1 MTTMKRT
8 QKKIHLLPLAALLGL
23 LFPLGIQ
30 AQYSGGIGKGDAR
43 ALFRGT
49 ANGPQIIT
57 QMVFTVNPPSVGPAQ
72 SFQTAVELRDASGNL
87 AVFANASVSM
97 AIANNPGAA
106 SLSGSNPVNAI
117 DGLAN
122 FSLSIDAPGLGY
134 TLQATSGALSITSTA
149 FNVLEDI
156 DFVYQGGN
164 GKGDARAAFY
174 SSIQYNGNWFPE
186 NPDGNTT
193 GVITVET
200 LSIESGAASLASATS
215 ARRVEIAPGAS
226 LEAASL
232 SLTDSVWIQADA
244 SGYGQ
249 YKGNAQNMRMQQYVA
264 NAGWHNMALP
274 VSGNLSQFG
283 TVNTAL
289 DPNTR
294 NIYSWDEATG
304 NWVDPV
310 GAGDGSQVAN
320 SAGTG
325 YMVYVGTDGVA
336 SAASAVEVR
345 GAMLTSATPSVSNAG
360 TSNNANQ
367 DGWNL
372 IANPFSCGL
381 DFTQLSLTDVVNSF
395 SIWDPATSQYKDY
408 SGLVSDIASGVIA
421 PMQAFWVKADGNS
434 PSVGSMEMASDG
446 TVGSSPTFYKSQNTI
461 ADRLFVATYQ
471 GSQPHKQDEV
481 LIAMVAG
488 TGDGLDPQW
497 DAPSRI
503 NGGSMPTLMTVA
515 QGDQL
520 SHNAIDYSPNHLRSK
535 ALPLR
540 FVSSQQGE
548 IYFLA
553 LYDSLLT
560 NAYQVELEDLKLRK
574 RHDLTLQPYKFVHD
588 ANAEYRFVLHLTPV
602 STVSEGHSH
611 APISQGG
618 FGYGINGGQLVLKL
632 DRPVEEVEGRLLNLN
647 GQQVMRL
654 RYPAGVEEYAVGVD
668 QLASGVYLLQ
678 WKSSQGE
685 EVHKILLP

>member
-1 MTTMKRT
+1 MK
-8 QKKIHLLPLAALLGL
+8 QNKKITNFLLLAALLGL

-57 QMVFTVNPPSVGPAQ
+57 QMVFTVNPPTVGPAQ

-87 AVFANASVSM
+87 VVFGNTSVSM
-97 AIANNPGAA
+97 AMASNPGAA

-117 DGLAN
+117 DGLAS

-134 TLQATSGALSITSTA
+134 TLQATSGALSTTSTA
-149 FNVLEDI
+149 FNVLDI
-156 DFVYQGGN
+156 DFYQGGN
-164 GKGDARAAFY
+164 GKGDARAAF
-174 SSIQYNGNWFPE
+174 SSYLFNGSWSPE
-186 NPDGNTT
+186 NPNGITT
-193 GVITVET
+193 GET
-200 LSIESGAASLASATS
+200 TLNTLVIESGAASLASATS

-244 SGYGQ
+244 NGYGQ
-249 YKGNAQNMRMQQYVA
+249 YKGSAQNMRMQQYVA
-264 NAGWHNMALP
+264 NAGWHNMSLP

-283 TVNTAL
+283 LVNTAAAPL
-289 DPNTR
+289 AR
-294 NIYSWDEATG
+294 NVYSWNEATG
-304 NWVDPV
+304 SWVDPV

-325 YMVYVGTDGVA
+325 YMVYVGTNGVA

-345 GAMLTSATPSVSNAG
+345 GAILTSATPSVSNAG

-408 SGLVSDIASGVIA
+408 SGLVGDIASGVIA

-553 LYDSLLT
+553 LHDSLLT

>member
-1 MTTMKRT
+1 MK
-8 QKKIHLLPLAALLGL
+8 QNKKITNFLLLAALLGL
-23 LFPLGIQ
+23 LFPLGMQ

-49 ANGPQIIT
+49 VNGPQIAT
-57 QMVFTVNPPSVGPAQ
+57 QMVFTVNPPSVAPAQ

-87 AVFANASVSM
+87 AAFANASVSM

-117 DGLAN
+117 DGLAS

-134 TLQATSGALSITSTA
+134 TLQATSGALSTTSTA
-149 FNVLEDI
+149 FNVLDI
-156 DFVYQGGN
+156 DLYQGGN
-164 GKGDARAAFY
+164 GKGDARAAF
-174 SSIQYNGNWFPE
+174 SSYRFNGSWSPD
-186 NPDGNTT
+186 NPDGITT
-193 GVITVET
+193 GTNTVNT
-200 LSIESGAASLASATS
+200 LVIESGAASLASATN

-249 YKGNAQNMRMQQYVA
+249 YKGNAQNVRMQQYVA

-283 TVNTAL
+283 TVNTAAAPL
-289 DPNTR
+289 AR
-294 NIYSWDEATG
+294 NVYTWNEATG

-320 SAGTG
+320 SPGTG
-325 YMVYVGTDGVA
+325 YMVYVGTNGVA
-336 SAASAVEVR
+336 SAASAIEVK

-395 SIWDPATSQYKDY
+395 SIWDPATSQFKDY
-408 SGLVSDIASGVIA
+408 SGLVGDIASGVIA

-461 ADRLFVATYQ
+461 ADRLFVAAYQ

-520 SHNAIDYSPNHLRSK
+520 SHNAIDYSPNHMRSK

-553 LYDSLLT
+553 LHDSLLT